1 MITPIAID
9 TETHKFA
16 PGNMSPKVV
25 CMSWAKSSKGMRCI
39 LTGYPIEKEFSL
51 FLDQKC
57 LIIGH
62 NIQYDMRCLIATFP
76 ELKQKIFEAYRE
88 GRVSC
93 TQIRERL
100 LDIAEDKLTKKGYS
114 LADLAK
120 KYFDEIIEKEDTWRL
135 RYEELEDV
143 PFSDWPRDAIDYSLK
158 DSELALRI
166 WQEQEKRK
174 HKLDYSL
181 PTEKLDVYASFCLG
195 LMHSWGVETD
205 QEYAINLW
213 NEQVKKMTSLAKEI
227 EPSGLMVVSN
237 APLDLFNNDITK
249 PPKTKKNLSKIREL
263 ILKTYPGNP
272 PRTRP
277 SAAHP
282 QGQIKYDAETLEEC
296 NHPDLKKLL
305 EFSKIEK
312 NMSMTLSKFVGH
324 PIVHAN
330 FHAVGGVSDRTSSSN
345 PNLQQV
351 PQKGGFRECVVP
363 REDHVFLASDFD
375 SQEMRTL
382 GQAALTLVG
391 HSKLASMYQ
400 KDRKFDPHTDFAK
413 LVFNTDNP
421 TKEQR
426 QQTKVANFGFP
437 GGLKAKNFVKYAKG
451 WGVTITQQQGQKL
464 LDAWFE
470 QWPEMGLYFDMV
482 QNIVGG
488 ADYGTQV
495 IPQSE
500 FRRGGVG
507 YNDCANGY
515 FQTLAAHASK
525 EALCEITYRC
535 YCDRTSALF
544 NSRPVLYVHDEVISE
559 TPKHKAEKAAKEK
572 VRIMIKAMEKWTPD
586 VPAASSSKIMDRWVK

>member
-1 MITPIAID
+1 MIPIAID
-9 TETHKFA
+9 TETHRFS
-16 PGNMSPKVV
+16 PGNMSPRVV
-25 CMSWAKSSKGMRCI
+25 CMSYMEFQPAHTLYNLVKDSTKKEMERI
-39 LTGYPIEKEFSL
+39 LKKNYH
-51 FLDQKC
+51 
-57 LIIGH
+57 IIGH

-100 LDIAEDKLTKKGYS
+100 LDIAEDKLTKRGYT
-114 LADLAK
+114 LADLTK
-120 KYFDEIIEKEDTWRL
+120 KYFGEVIEKEDTWRT

-143 PFSDWPRDAIDYSLK
+143 PLQDWPQDAIDYSLK
-158 DSELALRI
+158 DSELALKI

-181 PTEKLDVYASFCLG
+181 PTESLDVYASFCLG

-205 QEYAINLW
+205 QEYAVKLW
-213 NEQVKKMTSLAKEI
+213 NEQVTKMTSLAKEI
-227 EPSGLMVVSN
+227 EPTGLMSVSN

-249 PPKTKKNLSKIREL
+249 PPITKKNLSKIREL
-263 ILKTYPGNP
+263 ILKTYPGTP
-272 PRTRP
+272 PKTP
-277 SAAHP
+277 K
-282 QGQIKYDAETLEEC
+282 GQIKYDAETLEEC
-296 NHPDLKKLL
+296 NHSDLKKLT

-312 NMSMTLSKFVGH
+312 GLSTFLSKVVGF
-324 PIVHAN
+324 PVVHAN
-330 FHAVGGVSDRTSSSN
+330 FHAVGGVSNRTSCSG

-351 PQKGGFRECVVP
+351 PRGGGFRECFVP
-363 REDHVFLASDFD
+363 RKDHVFLASDFD

-382 GQAALTLVG
+382 GQAALDLVG
-391 HSKLASMYQ
+391 HSKLARMYQ

-421 TKEQR
+421 SKEQR

-451 WGVTITQQQGQKL
+451 WGVIITQKEGQKL
-464 LDAWFE
+464 LDVWFE
-470 QWPEMGLYFDMV
+470 QWPEMGPYFDIV

-495 IPQSE
+495 IPQSG
-500 FRRGGVG
+500 FRRAGVG
-507 YNDCANGY
+507 YNDCANG
-515 FQTLAAHASK
+515 FFSTLAAHASK

-535 YCDRTSALF
+535 FCVRTSWLY
-544 NSRPVLYVHDEVISE
+544 NSRPVNFVHDEVMSE
-559 TPKHKAEKAAKEK
+559 TPKHKAKKAAKEK
-572 VRIMIKAMEKWTPD
+572 ETIMIQAMEKWTPD

>member
-1 MITPIAID
+1 MIPVAID
-9 TETHKFA
+9 TETRRFS

-25 CMSWAKSSKGMRCI
+25 CMSWAF
-39 LTGYPIEKEFSL
+39 LKEFPGIETKEAIKIQFFN

-57 LIIGH
+57 HIIGH

-76 ELKQKIFEAYRE
+76 DLKQKIFEAYRE

-100 LDIAEDKLTKKGYS
+100 LDIAEDKLTKRGYT

-120 KYFDEIIEKEDTWRL
+120 NTWRL
-135 RYEELEDV
+135 RYEELENV
-143 PFSDWPRDAIDYSLK
+143 PFSDWPQDAIDYSLK
-158 DSELALRI
+158 DAELPLRI

-174 HKLDYSL
+174 HKLDYSI

-213 NEQVKKMTSLAKEI
+213 NEQVKKMSRLANQI
-227 EPSGLMVVSN
+227 WSTGLMSVSSI
-237 APLDLFNNDITK
+237 PLDLFSKDIIK

-272 PRTRP
+272 PKTP
-277 SAAHP
+277 K
-282 QGQIKYDAETLEEC
+282 GQIKYDAETLEEC

-312 NMSMTLSKFVGH
+312 GLSTFLSKVVGH
-324 PIVHAN
+324 SIVHAN
-330 FHAVGGVSDRTSSSN
+330 FHAVGGVSNRTSCSG
-345 PNLQQV
+345 PN
-351 PQKGGFRECVVP
+351 
-363 REDHVFLASDFD
+363 DFD

-382 GQAALTLVG
+382 GQAALALVG

-413 LVFNTDNP
+413 LVFNTDSP

-451 WGVTITQQQGQKL
+451 WGVTITQKQGQKL

-470 QWPEMGLYFDMV
+470 QWPEMGPYFDMV
-482 QNIVGG
+482 QNVVGG

-495 IPQSE
+495 IPQS
-500 FRRGGVG
+500 G
-507 YNDCANGY
+507 NH
-515 FQTLAAHASK
+515 LS
-525 EALCEITYRC
+525 L
-535 YCDRTSALF
+535 L
-544 NSRPVLYVHDEVISE
+544 L
-559 TPKHKAEKAAKEK
+559 
-572 VRIMIKAMEKWTPD
+572 
-586 VPAASSSKIMDRWVK
+586 

>member
-1 MITPIAID
+1 MTPVAID
-9 TETHKFA
+9 TETRRFS

-25 CMSWAKSSKGMRCI
+25 CMSWAF
-39 LTGYPIEKEFSL
+39 LKEFPGIETKAAIKIQFSK

-57 LIIGH
+57 HIIGH

-114 LADLAK
+114 LASLAK
-120 KYFDEIIEKEDTWRL
+120 KYFGEIIEKEDTWRL
-135 RYEELEDV
+135 RYEELENV
-143 PFSDWPRDAIDYSLK
+143 PFSDWPQDAIDYSLK
-158 DSELALRI
+158 DAELPLRI

-213 NEQVKKMTSLAKEI
+213 NEQVKKMSRLANQI
-227 EPSGLMVVSN
+227 WSTGLMSVSSI
-237 APLDLFNNDITK
+237 PLDLFSKDITK

-272 PRTRP
+272 PKTP
-277 SAAHP
+277 K
-282 QGQIKYDAETLEEC
+282 GQIKYDAETLEEC

-312 NMSMTLSKFVGH
+312 GLSTFLSKVVGH
-324 PIVHAN
+324 SVVHAN
-330 FHAVGGVSDRTSSSN
+330 FHAVGGVSNRTSCRG

-351 PQKGGFRECVVP
+351 PRGGGFRECFVP
-363 REDHVFLASDFD
+363 REGHVFLASDFD

-382 GQAALTLVG
+382 GQAALALVG

-413 LVFNTDNP
+413 LVFNTDSP

-451 WGVTITQQQGQKL
+451 WGVTITQKQGQKL

-470 QWPEMGLYFDMV
+470 QWPEMGPYFDMV
-482 QNIVGG
+482 QNVVGG

-495 IPQSE
+495 IPQSG
-500 FRRGGVG
+500 FRRAGVG

-559 TPKHKAEKAAKEK
+559 TPKHKAERAAKEK